1 MNTQAEFRG
10 RPMMAFRTGVI
21 VAAVA
26 SGSYAFA
33 ALSVGSPLEFG
44 AALALCGAC
53 WVAADFIGWTGKR
66 EVAAGRRPAPAALLS
81 SGCGSSYPVRVG
93 GDEYVSRP
101 RHSHFTG
108 TIPSRR
114 RDLDSRVWSGYR
126 VVGC

>member
-1 MNTQAEFRG
+1 MNMQAEIQG
-10 RPMMAFRTGVI
+10 RPLMAFHTGAI
-21 VAAVA
+21 VVA
-26 SGSYAFA
+26 SVSGLYALV
-33 ALSVGSPLEFG
+33 ALFLGSPLEFG

-81 SGCGSSYPVRVG
+81 TGCGSSYPVRVG